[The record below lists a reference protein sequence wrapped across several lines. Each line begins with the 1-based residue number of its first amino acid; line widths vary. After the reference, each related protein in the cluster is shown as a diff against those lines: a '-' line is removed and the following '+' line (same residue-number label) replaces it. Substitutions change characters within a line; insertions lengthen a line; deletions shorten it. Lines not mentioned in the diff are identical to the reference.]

1 MNENRKLRRDA
12 GPVTRAEVLE
22 MRLCIEAGMTVAQVA
37 KYFSVSIATAFR
49 HLAELRAVMGPE
61 KRKNRHLARAH
72 LHSQDAISRD
82 LTSNTG

>member
-1 MNENRKLRRDA
+1 MSDLRKLRRDA
-12 GPVTRAEVLE
+12 GPLTRAETLE
-22 MRLCIEAGMTVAQVA
+22 MRLCIEGGMTVAQVA
-37 KYFSVSIATAFR
+37 KYFNVSMATAFR

-72 LHSQDAISRD
+72 LRPRNAISHD